1 MKNKQNLYIFTER
14 LQILFQGCIY
24 NMSFDLNIANYTKQE
39 LAEMFDL
46 NGTYDVATIQ
56 QKESKL
62 KDSILTNNELNKDM
76 QIKTLEFIAK
86 AKSILLGQEQGQQE
100 PFKPLKDFF
109 NSSYELKM
117 TQTVADDHDVQVR
130 KDKPYLSSF
139 PSEYFPGVI
148 NPLKKRTTKRN
159 LNIDTRFREN
169 YYGSPS
175 TNFNMQLPTTFNDV
189 LSMQLAAIELPTT
202 YYNVSKQ
209 MGNNFFIIVVN
220 DLPGLVTIPSGNYK
234 YGAITAVINT
244 ALTVLGAPFDKIV
257 FEVNLSANNGSG
269 QMLVGVTAA
278 SVADIT
284 SLSLNFQADRNGDED
299 RNTPLP
305 LKLGWLLGFR
315 NGIYENNLNYV
326 SEGIVDIVGP
336 RYMYLVVDDRNNNVN
351 NSFYSAF
358 NSSILNKNILARIT
372 LQAPQF
378 SVFTENNLNL
388 VTVPRDYFGPVNL
401 QNMTIQLLDEYG
413 RIVDLNNMDFSFC
426 LTLTTVYDI

>member
-189 LSMQLAAIELPTT
+189 LSMQLSAIELPTT